1 MRYKAIDDIKIG
13 DMLAIALYDTD
24 NRLLLAGG
32 KPLTYRVIETVR
44 AMGIQG
50 LYIEDKFSEGIEVT
64 DCMPPEFRGEIIQ
77 SLKNFDIDHSVEC
90 ARKMVD
96 MVMEGNTY
104 LEYVNLKTFD
114 NYTYEHSLSVSFYA
128 TLMGMAL
135 DYAKE
140 ELTNLTVAGLLH
152 DLGKQMIP
160 ESILNKPGKLTEEE
174 YEKVKQHP
182 YLGYIMLRENHTI
195 SSTIRVSI
203 YQHHENEDG
212 SGYPCHLKG
221 DQIYRFAKIIHI
233 VDVYDAL
240 ISKRPY
246 KEPMPVAKELE
257 FIQQKSGSMFDE
269 HYIDVFLKIVPAY
282 IKGSEVRLSNGENGI
297 VAENYANSVLRPKV
311 RLFSGKEI
319 SLRDDEA
326 YQDVKII

>member
-1 MRYKAIDDIKIG
+1 MRYKSIEDIKIG
-13 DMLAIALYDTD
+13 DVLAIALYDTD
-24 NRLLLAGG
+24 NRLMLACG
-32 KPLTYRVIETVR
+32 KSLTNRVIENVR

-50 LYIEDKFSEGIEVT
+50 IYVEDEFSEGIEVE
-64 DCMPPEFRGEIIQ
+64 DCMPPHFRGEVIQ
-77 SLKNFDIDHSVEC
+77 SLKKFDIDHSVEC
-90 ARKMVD
+90 ARQMVD
-96 MVMEGNTY
+96 MVMEGGAY

-135 DYAKE
+135 GYAKK

-160 ESILNKPGKLTEEE
+160 ESILNKPGKLTDEE
-174 YEKVKQHP
+174 YEKVKEHP
-182 YLGYIMLRENHTI
+182 YLGYVMLQESQTI

-212 SGYPCHLKG
+212 SGYPRNLKG
-221 DQIYRFAKIIHI
+221 NQIYRFAKIIHI

-246 KEPMPVAKELE
+246 KEPMPVAKALE

-282 IKGSEVRLSNGENGI
+282 AKGSEVTLSNGEKGI
-297 VAENYANSVLRPKV
+297 VAENYANSVLRPKI
-311 RLFSGKEI
+311 RLLSGKEV

-326 YQDVKII
+326 YRDVKII